1 MASGSISALNERLR
15 SSAGKGNWEEIEQ
28 LLRHGATFE
37 ADKYGRTALH
47 YAAHYGQVKTLR
59 VCISRGCELDKVD
72 TYGCTALHKAIAPDG
87 HVEAVRALI
96 GEGCDVDGQDGNG
109 NTCVHEGAMKGF
121 SQSMDVLIKIGKANI
136 NTSNKNGERAIHL
149 ACQHGHNQSTRI
161 LLKAGSHPD
170 VKNSSGETPLHI
182 ACLYGQITCARILIS
197 AECDINMKNK
207 EGNTPLHIAAGLGKL
222 KIARLLLESQCEV
235 KIRNKSNQTPLD
247 VARQTDQ
254 RDAALLIIGAHR
266 MKKGKLSFFSRNKKK
281 DSSKLDGFGNSSH
294 HHQSDSSP
302 NDKHKRKHTDDRR
315 GDDDMD
321 GGQGGARIRGRRE
334 MEAGDRHS
342 SGSSKGKSKKK
353 RDKSQGQNL
362 FVREEMKKHLKSEKK
377 LQEQIHLGRELG
389 NCQHTEQGNPHFR
402 TQLFK
407 DKTGKVLHVPMPV
420 HCNCTPYIKKLE
432 NQVEASK
439 ERLLHEIDISKA
451 RFESRMNNMEK
462 RMTHQAQCMDQLC
475 KERIAAEKG
484 DCIHRIDKRA
494 REERK
499 AWSEE
504 HDART
509 DVLRRE
515 LRHWFESRIQ
525 PLHEQLSRTMDDAET
540 ASSTRRSRPRAGF
553 YRLNG
558 REVVTHRKRS
568 KSLGNVSDCD
578 LEEEDEEDSDE
589 ESEDESEDE
598 EEEKEHARKN
608 SRVKERPVSS
618 SQPSEQS
625 PHHYKKTETAKAKD
639 YAKSGAIPKSS
650 RSGSFRLAVS
660 DEDRASGS
668 SSNSGTPLSMV
679 DGTYRPP
686 LITAHEHSPNT
697 DSHHSLP
704 ANFVFPSQETDDT
717 ESSESSES
725 ETTSQQSLETV
736 SYKPK
741 SISGVSSS
749 TRDSG
754 LHTLKG
760 SSVSSD
766 RRSHGPTRADLIAYQ
781 ALTVNARPPPPLHA
795 QVRPRH
801 PVSTQPPPAELRIQA
816 SYTPPFSPPV
826 SPTSTA
832 SQPRSTST
840 LASSDG
846 HRVATPSTEQPSSD
860 NPSPTDS
867 GKAHSTSS
875 GISSG
880 EASSLQ
886 NSSPIKYN
894 IISPHSGQSYQGT
907 YNPRSSSSSHQPDL
921 FKVIKS
927 ETMKKS
933 HDEPPPPY
941 RSKDSASSDNR
952 YRVAQP
958 YLQNVNNAN
967 NDQSLNQ
974 SRSNEVPPKIG
985 HAPTLSNHYASSLPG
1000 GRTISRT
1007 DQKRIGSGSDSS
1019 TNVKTQSM
1027 GYSAA
1032 PSRSAASRLGVTPTL
1047 GAVRGVSSNNNT
1059 TSGKGLNQLHLQ
1071 PRTQASQQSLPPGYS
1086 VVQGRSGS
1094 NGAVFAIT
1102 RTNQSHAGN
1111 LNRPEIPVN
1120 KNNNAAPNSTSTF
1133 VHSGSI
1139 TSSTSR
1145 TFNNHA
1151 TSGNQYNVPAGAG
1164 TRNNGTFNAPNNN
1177 FHCSGGTKDS
1187 TSGNRATSSSHS
1199 NRTSRESYAS
1209 NGTLSSD
1216 TRNPVRIGGAING
1229 ADHSSTNYTIDK
1241 RTSGTSNSIPGVNSM
1256 STNRRSGAA
1265 FISNG
1270 ASNGASLVSTVESFN
1285 RTAAPEQKLKYT
1297 REIIL

>member
-136 NTSNKNGERAIHL
+136 NTSNK
-149 ACQHGHNQSTRI
+149 
-161 LLKAGSHPD
+161 
-170 VKNSSGETPLHI
+170 SGETPLHI